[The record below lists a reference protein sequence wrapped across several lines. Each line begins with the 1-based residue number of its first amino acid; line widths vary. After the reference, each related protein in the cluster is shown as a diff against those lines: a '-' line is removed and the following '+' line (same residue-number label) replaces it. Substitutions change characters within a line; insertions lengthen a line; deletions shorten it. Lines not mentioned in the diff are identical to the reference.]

1 MDWKALVSDYDGT
14 LARDGVVDDAT
25 VAALERVKR
34 SGRRLVLATGRQV
47 DVAAVFPR
55 IGLFDRVVA
64 ENGAVLFRPDTGESR
79 LLAPPAEGR
88 LVGRLRDRGVP
99 VWAGEVVIAVEAAHA
114 SLADEIIR
122 ELELPL
128 RVILNRD
135 SAMIL
140 PVGVDKASG
149 AAAALA
155 DLGLS
160 PRDAVGVGDAEN
172 DLPLFELCGLSA
184 AVADA
189 LPELKERADLVT
201 RGESGAG
208 VRELIERLVADDVP
222 GRPGAAGWARWE
234 WTTPGS

>member
-1 MDWKALVSDYDGT
+1 
-14 LARDGVVDDAT
+14 
-25 VAALERVKR
+25 
-34 SGRRLVLATGRQV
+34 
-47 DVAAVFPR
+47 
-55 IGLFDRVVA
+55 
-64 ENGAVLFRPDTGESR
+64 
-79 LLAPPAEGR
+79 
-88 LVGRLRDRGVP
+88 
-99 VWAGEVVIAVEAAHA
+99 
-114 SLADEIIR
+114 
-122 ELELPL
+122 
-128 RVILNRD
+128 
-135 SAMIL
+135 MIL